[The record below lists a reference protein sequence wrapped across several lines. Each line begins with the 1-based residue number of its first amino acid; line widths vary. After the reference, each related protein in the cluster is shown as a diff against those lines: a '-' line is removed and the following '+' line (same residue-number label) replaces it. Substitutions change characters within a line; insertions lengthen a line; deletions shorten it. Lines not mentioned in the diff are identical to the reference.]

1 MKVKIGKYP
10 KTAARRVDVQIDD
23 QDLWNADHTL
33 ALVIHPLLQKMENA
47 KNGSPAVDDEDVPE
61 ELRSTNS
68 EPIEFDWDIDSNWH
82 SRWKWVL
89 AEMTWAFGE
98 IADAEWEHQYFSN
111 GFDREAYEA
120 HSAKIDNGLRLF
132 GKYYRSLWT

>member
-10 KTAARRVDVQIDD
+10 KTAARRVNVQIDD

-33 ALVIHPLLQKMENA
+33 ALIIYPLLQKIVNA
-47 KNGSPAVDDEDVPE
+47 KHGSPAVDDEDVPE

-68 EPIEFDWDIDSNWH
+68 EPKEFDWDIDSNWH

-98 IADAEWEHQYFSN
+98 IVDAEWELDN
-111 GFDREAYEA
+111 EAYEA